1 MLPLSDKLL
10 SMLNSLPRI
19 KQTIF
24 PQCKHSLRTR
34 FDLQRNHAA
43 EKLQNPRLKQIS
55 FKTFRHYKGTMEYHK
70 TRDILH
76 VKYILG
82 HKDIKSTM
90 VYINL
95 EQAIFQTETDEWT
108 CKIAHNESEEIKL
121 IEANFTF
128 VNKIENPYTAFYK
141 KRK

>member
-1 MLPLSDKLL
+1 
-10 SMLNSLPRI
+10 
-19 KQTIF
+19 
-24 PQCKHSLRTR
+24 
-34 FDLQRNHAA
+34 
-43 EKLQNPRLKQIS
+43 
-55 FKTFRHYKGTMEYHK
+55 MEYHK